1 MIKCCQAEIC
11 LHNATIDLY
20 GLCVPELVI
29 LPKRF
34 RGVAFMDY
42 NQFYK
47 KRDQRKRKYSP
58 SEKANLLKLVYFFLI
73 MVFIGILA
81 GAIIILLS
89 R

>member
-1 MIKCCQAEIC
+1 
-11 LHNATIDLY
+11 
-20 GLCVPELVI
+20 
-29 LPKRF
+29 
-34 RGVAFMDY
+34 MDY